1 MLWLMP
7 KDCFGMVYLV
17 PVTFSSQ
24 LTQGIAVEH
33 RKWLDTDNHSDRWFG
48 NEEPYTAKERRNLI
62 MHWAGKAWKALSS
75 AKYDKQRRKCW
86 TMTRCLMT
94 ADESE
99 GSLIKPEGLDNYSV
113 SSPSIIDPTSEQP
126 TGNHTD
132 VKPAEL
138 DPDAVDPDIEICP
151 DDPILDPD
159 ENEGEK
165 NIFDFIDNVCN
176 I

>member
-1 MLWLMP
+1 
-7 KDCFGMVYLV
+7 
-17 PVTFSSQ
+17 
-24 LTQGIAVEH
+24 
-33 RKWLDTDNHSDRWFG
+33 
-48 NEEPYTAKERRNLI
+48 
-62 MHWAGKAWKALSS
+62 
-75 AKYDKQRRKCW
+75 
-86 TMTRCLMT
+86 MT

-132 VKPAEL
+132 VQPAEL